1 MSFKVVSTCNIPF
14 VVKGLGER
22 LTALAGVEF
31 VDKPAH
37 SEEEIVSAA
46 SNADAVVVGA
56 EPYTRR
62 VIANL
67 KACRLISTAKM
78 GYDNIDVAA
87 ATEAGICASCV
98 AGISSEEVSD
108 HAMALLLACARKM
121 VRLDKAVKAGVWHIF
136 HGPEME
142 DMWRGIVPMRGQTLG
157 LIGFGQ
163 IARAVVPKAKGFGL
177 RILACDPYVSAKVM
191 NKMGV
196 KAVEL
201 DRLLQAS
208 DFVSLHTALTA
219 ENRHMLG
226 VEQFKLMKPTAYLIN
241 TARGALVDEKAL
253 YAALTSGGIAGAG
266 LDVSE
271 VEPINMDNP
280 LLDLDTVVLTGHS
293 SHYSDVAIA
302 NIRQRPAEDVSR
314 IMSGEWPRGWINPQV
329 EAKYI
334 ARWGKSE

>member
-22 LTALAGVEF
+22 ILALAGVEF
-31 VDKPAH
+31 VDKP
-37 SEEEIVSAA
+37 SLTEEEIISAA
-46 SNADAVVVGA
+46 AGADAVVVGA

-62 VIANL
+62 VIGNL

-98 AGISSEEVSD
+98 AGVSSEEVSD

-121 VRLDKAVKAGVWHIF
+121 VRLDRALRAGVWHVF

-142 DMWRGIVPMRGQTLG
+142 EMWRGIAPIRGQTLG

-201 DRLLQAS
+201 DHLLQES

-226 VEQFKLMKPTAYLIN
+226 AGQFKLMKPTAYLIN

-266 LDVSE
+266 LDVTE

-280 LLDLDTVVLTGHS
+280 LLDLDNVVLTGHS

-314 IMSGEWPRGWINPQV
+314 IMSGEWPRGWINPEV

-334 ARWGKSE
+334 ARWGKTE